1 MDSRNFFEL
10 VVRKHE
16 VAELTPEQRQA
27 LTVQL
32 MAVEDKLGQILQRYG
47 IESQGEDVLLLTD
60 TRFKKLQELADL
72 PIDKPIK
79 IHYDN
84 RVMYAISPDGE
95 GCYYYDTL
103 AELKAEH

>member
-47 IESQGEDVLLLTD
+47 IES
-60 TRFKKLQELADL
+60 
-72 PIDKPIK
+72 
-79 IHYDN
+79 
-84 RVMYAISPDGE
+84 
-95 GCYYYDTL
+95 
-103 AELKAEH
+103 